1 MSNIFKRMPLGISG
15 LLLAILSLG
24 NILYDYHRDVKILT
38 CLLGILIIF
47 ILLVK
52 IIFYRNDV
60 VNDLRNPVI
69 ASTSGTFSM
78 ALILLST
85 YIYPINQSIAL
96 FVWILGVLLHIL
108 LICYFTMM
116 FVLSNFDI
124 DNVYGSYWVVYVGI
138 TMAAI
143 TGGIIKLGSISWI
156 FFVFGFCMMI
166 PTFILITYRYFKY
179 PVKNEA
185 NKPLICIYT
194 ALFSILI
201 TGYLHS
207 FNDINMEFLM
217 ILYVIAC
224 ICYVFSTYKLVSYIR
239 MPFYPTFSAF
249 TFPFVI
255 SVIASNEVLKTT
267 GENIFLQIFIYYQL
281 LVAVIIV
288 IYVLFKYI
296 EKYLI
301 SR

>member
-1 MSNIFKRMPLGISG
+1 MSNIFKRMPLGICG

-24 NILYDYHRDVKILT
+24 NILYDYHIDVKILT

-52 IIFYRNDV
+52 IIFYRDDV
-60 VNDLRNPVI
+60 VNDLKNPVI

-85 YIYPINQSIAL
+85 YVYPIDQNLAL
-96 FVWILGVLLHIL
+96 FIWIVGVLLHIL
-108 LICYFTMM
+108 LICYFTIM
-116 FVLSNFDI
+116 FVLNNFDI
-124 DNVYGSYWVVYVGI
+124 NNVFGSYWVVYVGI

-143 TGGIIKLGSISWI
+143 TGSIHNLNSISWI

-166 PTFILITYRYFKY
+166 PTFILISYRYFKY

-201 TGYLHS
+201 TGYLNS
-207 FNDINMEFLM
+207 FNKINFYFLI
-217 ILYVIAC
+217 ILYIIAC
-224 ICYVFSTYKLVSYIR
+224 ICYVFSTYKLLSYIR

-255 SVIASNEVLKTT
+255 SVIASNEILVFF
-267 GENIFLQIFIYYQL
+267 GENVFLQIFVYYQL

-288 IYVLFKYI
+288 TYVLFKYV
-296 EKYLI
+296 KNYLI
-301 SR
+301 

>member
-24 NILYDYHRDVKILT
+24 NILYDYHIDVKILT

-52 IIFYRNDV
+52 IIFYRDDV
-60 VNDLRNPVI
+60 VNDLKNPVI

-85 YIYPINQSIAL
+85 YVYPIDQNLAL
-96 FVWILGVLLHIL
+96 FIWIVGVLLHIL
-108 LICYFTMM
+108 LICYFTIM
-116 FVLSNFDI
+116 FVLNNFDI
-124 DNVYGSYWVVYVGI
+124 NNVFGSYWVVYVGI

-143 TGGIIKLGSISWI
+143 TGSIHNLNSISWI

-166 PTFILITYRYFKY
+166 PTFILISYRYFKY

-201 TGYLHS
+201 TGYLNS
-207 FNDINMEFLM
+207 FNKINFYFLI
-217 ILYVIAC
+217 ILYIIAC
-224 ICYVFSTYKLVSYIR
+224 ICYVFSTYKLLSYIR

-255 SVIASNEVLKTT
+255 SVIASNEILVFF
-267 GENIFLQIFIYYQL
+267 GENIFLQIFVYYQL
-281 LVAVIIV
+281 LVAIIIV
-288 IYVLFKYI
+288 TYVLFKYV
-296 EKYLI
+296 KNYLI
-301 SR
+301 

>member
-1 MSNIFKRMPLGISG
+1 MSNIFKRMPLGICG

-24 NILYDYHRDVKILT
+24 NILYDYHIDVKILT

-52 IIFYRNDV
+52 IIFYRDDV
-60 VNDLRNPVI
+60 VNDLKNPVI

-85 YIYPINQSIAL
+85 YVYPIDQNLAL
-96 FVWILGVLLHIL
+96 FIWIVGVLLHIL
-108 LICYFTMM
+108 LICYFTIM
-116 FVLSNFDI
+116 FVLNNFDI
-124 DNVYGSYWVVYVGI
+124 NNVFGSYWVVYVGI

-143 TGGIIKLGSISWI
+143 TGSIHNLNSISWI

-166 PTFILITYRYFKY
+166 PTFILISYRYFKY

-201 TGYLHS
+201 TGYLNS
-207 FNDINMEFLM
+207 FNKINFYFLI
-217 ILYVIAC
+217 ILYIIAC
-224 ICYVFSTYKLVSYIR
+224 ICYVFSTYKLLSYIR

-255 SVIASNEVLKTT
+255 SVIASNEILVFF
-267 GENIFLQIFIYYQL
+267 GENIFLQIFVYYQL
-281 LVAVIIV
+281 LVAIIIV
-288 IYVLFKYI
+288 TYVLFKYV
-296 EKYLI
+296 KNYLI
-301 SR
+301 

>member
-1 MSNIFKRMPLGISG
+1 MSNIFKRMPLGICG

-24 NILYDYHRDVKILT
+24 NILYDYHIDVKILT

-52 IIFYRNDV
+52 IIFYRDDV
-60 VNDLRNPVI
+60 VNDLKNPVI

-85 YIYPINQSIAL
+85 YVYPIDQNLAL
-96 FVWILGVLLHIL
+96 FIWIVGVLLHIL
-108 LICYFTMM
+108 LICYFTIM
-116 FVLSNFDI
+116 FVLNNFDI
-124 DNVYGSYWVVYVGI
+124 NNVFGSYWVVYVGI

-143 TGGIIKLGSISWI
+143 TGSIHNLNSISWI

-166 PTFILITYRYFKY
+166 PTFILISYRYFKY

-201 TGYLHS
+201 TGYLNS
-207 FNDINMEFLM
+207 FNKINFYFLI
-217 ILYVIAC
+217 ILYIIAC
-224 ICYVFSTYKLVSYIR
+224 ICYVFSTYKLLSYIR

-255 SVIASNEVLKTT
+255 SVIASNEILVFF
-267 GENIFLQIFIYYQL
+267 GENIFLQIFVYYQL

-288 IYVLFKYI
+288 TYVLFKYV
-296 EKYLI
+296 KNYLI
-301 SR
+301 